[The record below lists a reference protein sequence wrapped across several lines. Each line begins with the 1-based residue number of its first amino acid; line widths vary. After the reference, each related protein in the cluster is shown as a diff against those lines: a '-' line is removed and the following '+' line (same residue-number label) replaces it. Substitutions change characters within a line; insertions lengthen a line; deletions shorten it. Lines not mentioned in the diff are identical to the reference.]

1 MLEQLQELLPLL
13 IPIVLIDI
21 GFRIFAIIDI
31 VKQERQVKGNNK
43 IVWILIVGLVSYFGW
58 IIYFLIGRDD

>member
-1 MLEQLQELLPLL
+1 MLEQIQQLLPLL
-13 IPIVLIDI
+13 IPIILIDI
-21 GFRIFAIIDI
+21 GFRVFAIVDI
-31 VKQERQVKGNNK
+31 IKEERQVKGNNK